1 MSLNWWPHMWSTQ
14 SLNEDTNSYN
24 ETHSLLFTLLWS
36 VFITANSGRWR
47 LWFNFT
53 FSAGQVFFPFFITKA
68 DSSESIDSIPH
79 VTIKVPTF
87 YKHALDTW
95 FVHLEAQFALRNITA
110 SSTKFY
116 WAISA
121 LSSDVSNQLMQLI
134 QDPGEDPYKT
144 IKGCLISLNSLTNY

>member
-1 MSLNWWPHMWSTQ
+1 M
-14 SLNEDTNSYN
+14 
-24 ETHSLLFTLLWS
+24 
-36 VFITANSGRWR
+36 
-47 LWFNFT
+47 
-53 FSAGQVFFPFFITKA
+53 A
-68 DSSESIDSIPH
+68 DGSESNDSFHH

-87 YKHALDTW
+87 YKHAPDTW

-144 IKGCLISLNSLTNY
+144 IKVCLISIFSLTDY